1 MHWITEATYIEGYKL
16 KIKFENNEYK
26 VVDLHPH
33 LEGKIF
39 ESLKDLSYFKT
50 VTLNEDIDTIVW
62 PNNAD
67 FSPDFLY
74 EIGQS
79 IKQ

>member
-1 MHWITEATYIEGYKL
+1 MHWVTSVSHIDRYKL
-16 KIKFENNEYK
+16 KLAFENQEIK
-26 VVDLHPH
+26 IVDLQTH
-33 LEGKIF
+33 LEGEIF
-39 ESLKDLSYFKT
+39 EPLKDLSYFKK
-50 VTLNEDIDTIVW
+50 VILNKGIDTIVW

-79 IKQ
+79 A

>member
-1 MHWITEATYIEGYKL
+1 MHWVTAVSHIGDYKL
-16 KIKFENNEYK
+16 KLEFEKKEIK
-26 VVDLHPH
+26 VVDLQKH
-33 LEGKIF
+33 LEGEIF
-39 ESLKDLSYFKT
+39 EPLKDLSYFQE

-74 EIGQS
+74 DIGQS
-79 IKQ
+79 A